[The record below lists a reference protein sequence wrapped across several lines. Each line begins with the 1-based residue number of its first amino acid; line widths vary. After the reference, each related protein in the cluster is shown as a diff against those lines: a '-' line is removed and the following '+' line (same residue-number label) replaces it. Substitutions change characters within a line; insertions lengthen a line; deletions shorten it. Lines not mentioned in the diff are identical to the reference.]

1 MTAPTTRRMNPRRQ
15 RLNKLGELALE
26 ERSTPFLGLRLKPL
40 LLVAAGLAL
49 VWIVYSLQGILAPFV
64 LAFVLSYVLTPLVDR
79 MEGRGVGRTWSIL
92 IIFIVAIS
100 CVVLG
105 LFTLGKKLVDEM
117 FDLTTEFMRKESVE
131 RGIVISNA
139 KDGTPVIINGTLW
152 QSSGNPFS
160 TISGGDLHFELL
172 PGKTDTLRFRFAP
185 GDVKPHSGR
194 MKLTRRDSERSVTL
208 RFLGNKPPDSND
220 NIYVEGRTWDGLTLS
235 SRLVDFGSAG
245 PNIITRISAEAK
257 ELELLIQQYT
267 AIETDLASLIKEYG
281 SLLINK
287 LLGRMTDLLSGVFS
301 GLIYVIIVPFVAFFF
316 MKEGRRINHGLVELV
331 PNAYFELFL
340 NLLHQINGQIGGYIR
355 GQLLAVT
362 IVASLATFGLQVIGL
377 AYALP
382 VGLLAGLSNMIPY
395 VGPLIGIV
403 SAFIVAIA
411 TDGGSTMVWK
421 VIILFLAIQVIDNV
435 LIQPLVVARSVNL
448 HPLVVLV
455 VVMIGSDLMGLP
467 GMLIA
472 VPVTGILKVSS
483 QTIYEGVKGYRA
495 PGTG

>member
-1 MTAPTTRRMNPRRQ
+1 M
-15 RLNKLGELALE
+15 
-26 ERSTPFLGLRLKPL
+26 KPL

-92 IIFIVAIS
+92 IIFLIAIS
-100 CVVLG
+100 GVALG
-105 LFTLGKKLVDEM
+105 LFTLGNKLKQE
-117 FDLTTEFMRKESVE
+117 LGQLIEEFMRKESVE
-131 RGIVISNA
+131 RGIVVSND
-139 KDGTPVIINGTLW
+139 KDGIPVIINGKFVW
-152 QSSGNPFS
+152 QSSGSPFS
-160 TISGGDLHFELL
+160 TISGEDLHFELL

-185 GDVKPHSGR
+185 GDVNPHSGR
-194 MKLTRRDSERSVTL
+194 IKLKRPDTERSEIL
-208 RFLGNKPPDSND
+208 KLLGNKSPDSND
-220 NIYVEGRTWDGLTLS
+220 AHYAEGRTWDGVTLS
-235 SRLVDFGSAG
+235 SRLLDFGSAG
-245 PNIITRISAEAK
+245 PNIITRISAKAQ
-257 ELELLIQQYT
+257 ELEPLIQQYT
-267 AIETDLASLIKEYG
+267 STETDLASLIKEHG

-287 LLGRMTDLLSGVFS
+287 LLGRTTDLLSGVFS

-362 IVASLATFGLQVIGL
+362 VVASLATLGLQIIGL
-377 AYALP
+377 TYALP

-403 SAFIVAIA
+403 SASIVAIA
-411 TDGGSTMVWK
+411 IGGGSAMVTK

-483 QTIYEGVKGYRA
+483 QTIYEGIKGYRA

>member
-1 MTAPTTRRMNPRRQ
+1 
-15 RLNKLGELALE
+15 
-26 ERSTPFLGLRLKPL
+26 
-40 LLVAAGLAL
+40 VAAGLAL
-49 VWIVYSLQGILAPFV
+49 VWIIYSLQGILAPFV

-92 IIFIVAIS
+92 IIFLVAIS
-100 CVVLG
+100 GVALG
-105 LFTLGKKLVDEM
+105 LFTLGSKLKQE
-117 FDLTTEFMRKESVE
+117 LGQLIEEFMREESVV

-139 KDGTPVIINGTLW
+139 KDGVPVVINGTLW
-152 QSSGNPFS
+152 QSSGSPFS
-160 TISGGDLHFELL
+160 TISGDDLHFELV

-185 GDVKPHSGR
+185 GDVNSHSGR
-194 MKLTRRDSERSVTL
+194 MKLTRRDTERSVTL

-220 NIYVEGRTWDGLTLS
+220 AVYADPRTWDGVTLS

-245 PNIITRISAEAK
+245 PNIITRISAKAQ
-257 ELELLIQQYT
+257 ELEPLIQQYT
-267 AIETDLASLIKEYG
+267 STETDLASLIKEHG

-287 LLGRMTDLLSGVFS
+287 LLGRTTDLLSGVFS

-362 IVASLATFGLQVIGL
+362 IVASVATLGLQIIGL

-403 SAFIVAIA
+403 SASIVAIA
-411 TDGGSTMVWK
+411 IGGGSVMVTK

-483 QTIYEGVKGYRA
+483 QAILEGVKGYRA
-495 PGTG
+495 PRTG

>member
-1 MTAPTTRRMNPRRQ
+1 MAT
-15 RLNKLGELALE
+15 
-26 ERSTPFLGLRLKPL
+26 
-40 LLVAAGLAL
+40 GLAL
-49 VWIVYSLQGILAPFV
+49 VWIIYSLQGILAPFV

-92 IIFIVAIS
+92 IIFLIAIS
-100 CVVLG
+100 GVALG
-105 LFTLGKKLVDEM
+105 LFTLGSKLKQE
-117 FDLTTEFMRKESVE
+117 LGQLIEEFMRKESVE

-139 KDGTPVIINGTLW
+139 KDGVPVVINGTLW
-152 QSSGNPFS
+152 QSAGSPFS
-160 TISGGDLHFELL
+160 TISGDDLHFELV

-185 GDVKPHSGR
+185 GDVNAHTGR
-194 MKLTRRDSERSVTL
+194 MKLTRRDTERSVTL

-220 NIYVEGRTWDGLTLS
+220 AVYADGRTWDGVTLS
-235 SRLVDFGSAG
+235 SRLLDFGSAG
-245 PNIITRISAEAK
+245 PNIITRISAKAQ
-257 ELELLIQQYT
+257 ELEPLIQQYT
-267 AIETDLASLIKEYG
+267 STETDLASLIKEHG

-287 LLGRMTDLLSGVFS
+287 LLGRTTDLLSGVFS

-362 IVASLATFGLQVIGL
+362 VVASLATLGLQIIGL

-403 SAFIVAIA
+403 SASIVAIA
-411 TDGGSTMVWK
+411 IGGGSAMVTK

-448 HPLVVLV
+448 HPLVVLA

>member
-1 MTAPTTRRMNPRRQ
+1 M
-15 RLNKLGELALE
+15 E
-26 ERSTPFLGLRLKPL
+26 ERSTAFLGLRLKPF

-49 VWIVYSLQGILAPFV
+49 VWIVYTLQGILAPFI

-92 IIFIVAIS
+92 IIFLIALSGII
-100 CVVLG
+100 LG
-105 LFTLGKKLVDEM
+105 LFTLGNKLQQE
-117 FDLTTEFMRKESVE
+117 LRQLIEEFMREESVE
-131 RGIVISNA
+131 RSIVVTNDQ
-139 KDGTPVIINGTLW
+139 DGAPVVIQGTLW

-160 TISGGDLHFELL
+160 TASGDDLQFELQ
-172 PGKTDTLRFRFAP
+172 PGATDTLRFRFAP

-194 MKLTRRDSERSVTL
+194 MKLKRADVKRTVTL
-208 RFLGNKPPDSND
+208 RFLGNKQPDSND
-220 NIYVEGRTWDGLTLS
+220 QVYAESKVWDDVTLS
-235 SRLVDFGSAG
+235 TRLLDFGSAG
-245 PNIITRISAEAK
+245 PNIITRISAKAQQ
-257 ELELLIQQYT
+257 LEPLIKQYT
-267 AIETDLASLIKEYG
+267 ATDTDLASLIKEYG

-287 LLGRMTDLLSGVFS
+287 LLGRTTDLLTGVFS

-362 IVASLATFGLQVIGL
+362 VVATLATFGLQIIGL

-403 SAFIVAIA
+403 SASIVAIA
-411 TDGGSTMVWK
+411 IGGGSSMVTQ

-448 HPLVVLV
+448 HPLVVLL
-455 VVMIGSDLMGLP
+455 VVMIGSELMGLP

-472 VPVTGILKVSS
+472 VPVTGIVKVSS
-483 QTIYEGVKGYRA
+483 QTIYQGVKGYRA
-495 PGTG
+495 PRAG

>member
-1 MTAPTTRRMNPRRQ
+1 M
-15 RLNKLGELALE
+15 E
-26 ERSTPFLGLRLKPL
+26 ERSTPFFGLRLKPL

-79 MEGRGVGRTWSIL
+79 MEGRGVGRTLSIL
-92 IIFIVAIS
+92 IIFLIAIS
-100 CVVLG
+100 GVALG
-105 LFTLGKKLVDEM
+105 LFTLGNKLKQE
-117 FDLTTEFMRKESVE
+117 LGQLIEEFMRKEFVE

-139 KDGTPVIINGTLW
+139 KDGIPVIINGKFVW
-152 QSSGNPFS
+152 QSSGSPFS
-160 TISGGDLHFELL
+160 TISGDDLHFELL

-185 GDVKPHSGR
+185 GDVNSHSGR
-194 MKLTRRDSERSVTL
+194 MKLTRRDTERSFTL

-220 NIYVEGRTWDGLTLS
+220 AVYAEGRTWDGVMLS
-235 SRLVDFGSAG
+235 SRLVDFGRAG
-245 PNIITRISAEAK
+245 PNIITRISAKAQ
-257 ELELLIQQYT
+257 ELEPLIQQYT
-267 AIETDLASLIKEYG
+267 STEIDLASLIKEHG

-287 LLGRMTDLLSGVFS
+287 LLGRTTDLLSGVFS

-362 IVASLATFGLQVIGL
+362 VVASLATLGLQIIGL

-403 SAFIVAIA
+403 SASIVAIA
-411 TDGGSTMVWK
+411 IGGGSAMVTK
-421 VIILFLAIQVIDNV
+421 VIVLFLAIQVIDNV

-472 VPVTGILKVSS
+472 VPLTGILKVSS
-483 QTIYEGVKGYRA
+483 QTIYEGIKGYRA

>member
-1 MTAPTTRRMNPRRQ
+1 M
-15 RLNKLGELALE
+15 
-26 ERSTPFLGLRLKPL
+26 
-40 LLVAAGLAL
+40 
-49 VWIVYSLQGILAPFV
+49 
-64 LAFVLSYVLTPLVDR
+64 
-79 MEGRGVGRTWSIL
+79 
-92 IIFIVAIS
+92 
-100 CVVLG
+100 
-105 LFTLGKKLVDEM
+105 
-117 FDLTTEFMRKESVE
+117 
-131 RGIVISNA
+131 
-139 KDGTPVIINGTLW
+139 
-152 QSSGNPFS
+152 
-160 TISGGDLHFELL
+160 
-172 PGKTDTLRFRFAP
+172 
-185 GDVKPHSGR
+185 
-194 MKLTRRDSERSVTL
+194 
-208 RFLGNKPPDSND
+208 
-220 NIYVEGRTWDGLTLS
+220 
-235 SRLVDFGSAG
+235 
-245 PNIITRISAEAK
+245 
-257 ELELLIQQYT
+257 IQQYLT
-267 AIETDLASLIKEYG
+267 TETDLASLIKEYG

-287 LLGRMTDLLSGVFS
+287 LLGRTTNLLTGVFS

-355 GQLLAVT
+355 GQLLAVSV
-362 IVASLATFGLQVIGL
+362 VASLATAGLQIIGL

-403 SAFIVAIA
+403 SATIVAIA
-411 TDGGSTMVWK
+411 IGGGTGMVTK

-472 VPVTGILKVSS
+472 VPLTGILKVCA

-495 PGTG
+495 PAAG

>member
-1 MTAPTTRRMNPRRQ
+1 M
-15 RLNKLGELALE
+15 E
-26 ERSTPFLGLRLKPL
+26 ERSSSFFGLRLKPV
-40 LLVAAGLAL
+40 LLVGAGLTL
-49 VWIVYSLQGILAPFV
+49 VWIVYTLQGILAPFV

-79 MEGRGVGRTWSIL
+79 MEGRGLGRTWSIL
-92 IIFIVAIS
+92 VIFLIAFSFLVI
-100 CVVLG
+100 G
-105 LFTLGKKLVDEM
+105 LFTLGNKLVNEM
-117 FDLTTEFMRKESVE
+117 VHLTEEFLRKESVE
-131 RGIVISNA
+131 KRIVLFNERG
-139 KDGTPVIINGTLW
+139 GTPVVIQGKWTW
-152 QSSGNPFS
+152 QSSGQPFS
-160 TISGGDLHFELL
+160 LISPKKLLFELQ
-172 PGKTDTLRFRFAP
+172 PGESDTLKFQFAP
-185 GDVKPHSGR
+185 ADVKSHSGR
-194 MKLTRRDSERSVTL
+194 MELTRRDAKSRKILTF
-208 RFLGNKPPDSND
+208 RGNKSPPDPKSND
-220 NIYVEGRTWDGLTLS
+220 YDGFIRAGERTEWDGVTLS
-235 SRLVDFGSAG
+235 SRLADFGDAG
-245 PNIITRISAEAK
+245 PNIITRISAKAK
-257 ELELLIQQYT
+257 ELEPLIQQYLT
-267 AIETDLASLIKEYG
+267 TETDLASLIKEYG

-287 LLGRMTDLLSGVFS
+287 LLGRTTNLLTGVFS

-355 GQLLAVT
+355 GQLLAVSV
-362 IVASLATFGLQVIGL
+362 VASLATAGLQIIGL

-403 SAFIVAIA
+403 SATIVAIA
-411 TDGGSTMVWK
+411 IGGGTGMVTK

-472 VPVTGILKVSS
+472 VPLTGILKVCA

-495 PGTG
+495 PAAG